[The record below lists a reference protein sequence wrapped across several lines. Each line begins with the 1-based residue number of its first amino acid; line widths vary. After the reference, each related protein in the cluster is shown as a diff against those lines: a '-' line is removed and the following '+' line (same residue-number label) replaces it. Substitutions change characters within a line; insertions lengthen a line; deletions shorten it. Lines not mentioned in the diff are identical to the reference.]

1 MRKIFIRFCKNIESF
16 VMKSINLQGGFLFCA
31 VGNFPK
37 SVSVTSRLLERWEYL
52 GNMCVLGPKCLCLY
66 FPWLFPLEFSVI
78 SQNMNLQKNLTS
90 WKLSKSQKLQNLDEC
105 VELISIIVNKLQCVK
120 VLTLKSIG
128 FTYRL
133 DIKEGCNRLRDL
145 QWTQS
150 RDLLQP
156 FLLDIQL
163 IILLEFKGLVE

>member
-1 MRKIFIRFCKNIESF
+1 MSSF
-16 VMKSINLQGGFLFCA
+16 
-31 VGNFPK
+31 
-37 SVSVTSRLLERWEYL
+37 
-52 GNMCVLGPKCLCLY
+52 
-66 FPWLFPLEFSVI
+66 
-78 SQNMNLQKNLTS
+78 
-90 WKLSKSQKLQNLDEC
+90 
-105 VELISIIVNKLQCVK
+105 VNKLQCVK

-128 FTYRL
+128 FTNKL

-163 IILLEFKGLVE
+163 IISLEFKGLVE